1 MVLLRWRS
9 DQNMLLLSWLLKIE
23 FITVKRWILVDA
35 NLLCSSMRTD
45 SMNIQRCGSHR
56 RVEKK
61 NAKLFGSF
69 DRPKT
74 KNQQTNKQWQ
84 YKQINKNKFWVLHW
98 ETLLPGTLLP
108 ESPNEQTDVRLRV
121 YAVLFLYIFRY
132 YETKTSKW
140 RSRGLL
146 DIFPSVVL

>member
-1 MVLLRWRS
+1 MVLLRRRS
-9 DQNMLLLSWLLKIE
+9 EQNMVSLSWLLKVE
-23 FITVKRWILVDA
+23 FITVKPWILVDA
-35 NLLCSSMRTD
+35 NLPCSSMRTD
-45 SMNIQRCGSHR
+45 SMSIQKCGSLHR
-56 RVEKK
+56 VKKK
-61 NAKLFGSF
+61 NAKPFGSF
-69 DRPKT
+69 DRPRT
-74 KNQQTNKQWQ
+74 KNQQTNKQRQ

-108 ESPNEQTDVRLRV
+108 ESSNEQMDVRLRV

-140 RSRGLL
+140 RSRGML